1 MPKLNM
7 KWGTEQIIRFLDIY
21 AMHRCLW
28 DFNDADYKNKQQRA
42 AALEAILRD
51 LNMDGLT
58 MPELQTKIHSIR
70 NTYTNELRKMEAS
83 KSSRCGTD
91 RTYKTKIPW
100 FELADSFLREIVY
113 KRKNYTNLDLLGDKD
128 RKFPLRS
135 EAAAHKKVKM
145 SDRGESTSA
154 ADTQGGEMSVPVH
167 TPGLTSSEQTSS
179 SSFAASSKKVMMAP
193 QSHDRFI
200 MPTRYLEAEDDE
212 FLTLA
217 KGYAVKLRKLTPQQ
231 LMFADKV
238 INDTL
243 LDAQMGLLTR
253 GSYVVHSSGI
263 PATPS

>member
-83 KSSRCGTD
+83 KSSSCGTD
-91 RTYKTKIPW
+91 RIYKTKIPW

-113 KRKNYTNLDLLGDKD
+113 KRKNYTNL
-128 RKFPLRS
+128 
-135 EAAAHKKVKM
+135 
-145 SDRGESTSA
+145 
-154 ADTQGGEMSVPVH
+154 VPVH

-263 PATPS
+263 LATPS

>member
-58 MPELQTKIHSIR
+58 MSELQTKIHSIR

-83 KSSRCGTD
+83 KSSSCGTD
-91 RTYKTKIPW
+91 RIYKTKIPW

-113 KRKNYTNLDLLGDKD
+113 KRKNYTNLDLLCDKD

-135 EAAAHKKVKM
+135 EAAAHKKV
-145 SDRGESTSA
+145 
-154 ADTQGGEMSVPVH
+154 VPVH

-217 KGYAVKLRKLTPQQ
+217 RGYAVKLRKLTPQQ